1 MKLVSGAVVLCLW
14 AATLAAAPEKS
25 PPAATNEDCLTCHE
39 DPAAKRA
46 NGTSVFVEKGK
57 FSASVHGE
65 AGLGCVDCHTD
76 LAKTKDFP
84 HPEKL
89 APAQCSGCHDD
100 AVSAYSAG
108 VHAQARQKSAGSQA
122 ATCVSCH
129 GDPHSIV
136 PRTNPASP
144 ISHISLPKTCG
155 RCHGVKFVM
164 EPAGYDVNPFFN
176 YQESVHG
183 RAVAQGSQKAAVCT
197 DCHNAHDVRTGKDP
211 KSTIFKFNVPATC
224 GKCHAEQTKQFVASV
239 HGKALERG
247 NWQAPVCTD
256 CHGIHL
262 IKPHLDPASSVSPQ
276 AVALTTCAQ
285 CHEGVRLTQEFGV
298 PSSRVSSYRG
308 SYHGLASRIGAKVA
322 ANCASCHGVHNI
334 LPSSDPKS
342 TIFKGNLEK
351 TCGTCHPGAGANF
364 ARGAIHLGVPESQDI
379 GSKATRWVRAIY
391 VVVIAGTIGFMLL
404 HNGLAWWRKANAKRR
419 RKDRVVMR
427 LNRIQRVQHF
437 VLFLSFVA
445 LVLSGFALAWPDSW
459 LAWLLGSSEAIRRT
473 THRVAAVVMILLSLF
488 HVAYMAGTREGR
500 QGVKDFWFRRRDL
513 RDLIGN
519 LRYFAGRTDRR
530 PGFARFTYAEKVEY
544 WALVWGTMVMSVT
557 GLMLWFKV
565 QFGTWFPRWWLDI
578 ATAIHF
584 WEAVLA
590 TLAIVVWHF
599 YQVIF
604 EPDVYPMNWAW
615 WDGRMSEE
623 EYAHEHGEALADVE
637 RGPEEKKGPG
647 PPESPAS

>member
-46 NGTSVFVEKGK
+46 NGTPVFVEKGK

-108 VHAQARQKSAGSQA
+108 VHAQARQKSTGSQA

-144 ISHISLPKTCG
+144 ISHTALPKTCG

-197 DCHNAHDVRTGKDP
+197 DCHNAHDVRSGKDP

-364 ARGAIHLGVPESQDI
+364 ARGTIHLGVPESQDI

-391 VVVIAGTIGFMLL
+391 VVLIAGTIGFMLL

-437 VLFLSFVA
+437 VLFVSFVA

-623 EYAHEHGEALADVE
+623 EYAHEHGEALAEVE
-637 RGPEEKKGPG
+637 RGPEENKGPA